1 MHLQF
6 AYDLLFVHLWLF
18 GLFGNSWAFCN
29 HISKTVFVT
38 MEMTSE
44 TSSHNNINSLI
55 TAPLTKDTEGLKII
69 LSLLACWQTYFKP
82 KPSSLLS
89 QLLFL
94 SILSFWRCVCS
105 AAESRLS
112 DFPRDADESESEA
125 QTCWFGSSLHTHSWA
140 HQPHLLPYLGFKRAH
155 LQTHA
160 SWTERLCST
169 AAEHGVQY

>member
-6 AYDLLFVHLWLF
+6 AYDLLFVHSWLF

-38 MEMTSE
+38 VEMTSE

-82 KPSSLLS
+82 KPSSPL
-89 QLLFL
+89 
-94 SILSFWRCVCS
+94 
-105 AAESRLS
+105 
-112 DFPRDADESESEA
+112 
-125 QTCWFGSSLHTHSWA
+125 SLHPFILEMCVQRGWEPSLWFPQRRRWVRERSADLLVRLVFTHS
-140 HQPHLLPYLGFKRAH
+140 FMS
-155 LQTHA
+155 TSA
-160 SWTERLCST
+160 SPAPLS
-169 AAEHGVQY
+169 GL